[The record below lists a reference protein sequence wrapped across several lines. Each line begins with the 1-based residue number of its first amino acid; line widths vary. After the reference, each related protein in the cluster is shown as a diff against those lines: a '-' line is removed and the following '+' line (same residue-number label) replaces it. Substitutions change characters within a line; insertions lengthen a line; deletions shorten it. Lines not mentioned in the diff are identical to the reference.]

1 MKSPNLNHCFKFCLI
16 SLFQAFLSTLS
27 IFVMKKWHKRM
38 HTFSRMPAISQKWF
52 QINRTLKGW
61 RGLRNVTQKCH
72 LKILYSH
79 SFALPTHLTLG
90 PILGTFLLAQR
101 ETNACTRSA
110 GCQLSVK
117 SGFKSIGPW
126 KVEEASEMS
135 LRNVISKFHI
145 LIHLHCLHTWL

>member
-27 IFVMKKWHKRM
+27 IFVIKKWHKRM

-61 RGLRNVTQKCH
+61 RGLRNVTTQKCH
-72 LKILYSH
+72 LKIPYSH

-90 PILGTFLLAQR
+90 PISGTFLWTQRDTHIHMFSRMPAISQKWFQINRTSYGWKGLWNVAQKAPIDL
-101 ETNACTRSA
+101 TLVTFWP
-110 GCQLSVK
+110 LK
-117 SGFKSIGPW
+117 I
-126 KVEEASEMS
+126 
-135 LRNVISKFHI
+135 
-145 LIHLHCLHTWL
+145 